1 MVARS
6 LIVVALLARIASAD
20 AVATYRQLG
29 TAAAAHGQREVA
41 ERYFRRWL
49 AIEPGAAL
57 PAEASA
63 AAREA
68 FTAAQVFMAAR
79 SPLTAR
85 AEIRGGKVEVV
96 IVADPLV
103 MVAAVS
109 IDGVRHDVGA
119 DQHVR
124 AEASGRRAAVALL
137 DERGN
142 HLLELEA
149 VSLDEPLPPAPER
162 PKTSLVRQPIAW
174 LVPAAGFGL
183 AGVSFAF
190 EAHQQ
195 QGQLDH
201 LVMGTRIY
209 NDVQDRHDRYVRI
222 AEVGVAAAG
231 ACALTAAV
239 MFFVEP
245 KSSHVSPAPGGLAIT
260 F

>member
-1 MVARS
+1 MR
-6 LIVVALLARIASAD
+6 IVLVLALVARIASAD
-20 AVATYRQLG
+20 AVATYSHLG

-49 AIEPGAAL
+49 AIEPGASL
-57 PAEASA
+57 PEDASP

-68 FTAAQVFMAAR
+68 FTAAQVYMAAR

-85 AEIRGGKVEVV
+85 AEIHARKVEVV
-96 IVADPLV
+96 IVSDPLV

-109 IDGVRHDVGA
+109 IDGVRHELGA
-119 DQHVR
+119 DHRAR

-142 HLLELEA
+142 HLVELEA
-149 VSLDEPLPPAPER
+149 VSLDEPLGLTSER
-162 PKTSLVRQPIAW
+162 PKPALVRQPTAW
-174 LVPAAGFGL
+174 LVPAVGFGL
-183 AGVSFAF
+183 AGATFAF

-195 QGQLDH
+195 QNQLEH

-222 AEVGVAAAG
+222 AEVAVAAAG
-231 ACALTAAV
+231 ACAITAAV
-239 MFFVEP
+239 MYFVEP
-245 KSSHVSPAPGGLAIT
+245 SRVAPAPGGMAIT
-260 F
+260 W